1 MIFVLVLIASSFA
14 IPIVFGE
21 RILVVAVVPAFAAA
35 SKWFES
41 VVVEMGGCCVVDY
54 VAMKFVPVNEQFVRS
69 VSELVLLAMT
79 FVVVVGLKNNCWC
92 CCHGLNYY
100 GMGLN
105 SIQNH
110 Y

>member
-1 MIFVLVLIASSFA
+1 M
-14 IPIVFGE
+14 GE
-21 RILVVAVVPAFAAA
+21 
-35 SKWFES
+35 
-41 VVVEMGGCCVVDY
+41 CCVLDY

-69 VSELVLLAMT
+69 VSELVWLVMT
-79 FVVVVGLKNNCWC
+79 FVVVEVGLKNNCWC